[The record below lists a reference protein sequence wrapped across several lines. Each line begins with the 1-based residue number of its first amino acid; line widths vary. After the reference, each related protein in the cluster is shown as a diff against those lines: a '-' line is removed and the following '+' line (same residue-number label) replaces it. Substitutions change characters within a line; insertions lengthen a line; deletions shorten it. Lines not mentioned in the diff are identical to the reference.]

1 MEVCHYREGRGDID
15 DIAQEISDVS
25 VMLEQLAKMYNCE
38 KEVAVWRAYKLNRLR
53 FTIES
58 RKQEMENSENEN
70 H

>member
-1 MEVCHYREGRGDID
+1 MAVCHYREGRGDID

-53 FTIES
+53 STVES
-58 RKQEMENSENEN
+58 RKREMGEGI
-70 H
+70 